1 MKKGYFE
8 VLVSDTKNNTYLPVM
23 CEVVCKT
30 IYSSKLGTYIFRD
43 LITQKMIFPNYGGAS
58 EIDTLTYDNY
68 NKDSHREVSSKI
80 VLKYLKGLDMDKID
94 MHSHLLHK
102 IENYCVEKTLV
113 REIDN

>member
-68 NKDSHREVSSKI
+68 SEESHREVSSKK
-80 VLKYLKGLDMDKID
+80 VLDYLKSLDMNKID
-94 MHSHLLHK
+94 MHTHLLHK
-102 IENYCVEKTLV
+102 IENNYTEKSLI
-113 REIDN
+113 RKIEN